1 MFRLGRLL
9 VMHCAVD
16 SAHKTEHSRPVEC
29 VKTLILPTFFQQTDV
44 NLTRNGLFFPAI
56 QAFFVLA

>member
-1 MFRLGRLL
+1 MTRPTPSYPQ
-9 VMHCAVD
+9 VVV
-16 SAHKTEHSRPVEC
+16 SRVRQDLRI
-29 VKTLILPTFFQQTDV
+29 THIFQQTDV